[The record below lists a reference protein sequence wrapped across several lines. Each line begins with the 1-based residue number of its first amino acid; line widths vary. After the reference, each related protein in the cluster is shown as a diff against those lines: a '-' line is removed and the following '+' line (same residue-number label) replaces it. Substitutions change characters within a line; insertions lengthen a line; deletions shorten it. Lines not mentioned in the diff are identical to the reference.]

1 VAGSPR
7 ARLRRRWPLPLLI
20 AAVLLLDACG
30 SLGDAAG
37 PRRLPLGD
45 LLLVGFRGTTLEGNE
60 ELRALICDVRVGGLI
75 LFERDAATRAP
86 RNIIDPEQLA
96 RLTGEAQ
103 ALARRCAGRPLLIA
117 TDAEGGVVM
126 RLSSRAGYAPTPSA
140 QDLGEVADLSVTE
153 REARVLGARL
163 REAGINWNLAPV
175 VDVGVNPDNPAV
187 VTLGRAYSS
196 DPVEVT
202 AHGRAFIRGMH
213 AAGVLTALKHFPGH
227 GSSVADSH
235 HGFTDVTDTA
245 TLELETYPFRA
256 LIADGLA
263 DAVMPAHVFNRH
275 LDTWHPASLSWHTIK
290 RLLRGRLGYSGVV
303 VSDDLLMGA
312 ITQNYGLEQ
321 AALLALNAGVDVLLV
336 SENTVRRDTRT
347 AARVVAA
354 LQRALDEGRLTR
366 GTVQAALKRV
376 DALRARVPR

>member
-1 VAGSPR
+1 
-7 ARLRRRWPLPLLI
+7 LLLVG
-20 AAVLLLDACG
+20 AVLLLDSCG

-45 LLLVGFRGTTLEGNE
+45 LLLVGFRGTSLEGND

-96 RLTGEAQ
+96 RLTGDAQ

-140 QDLGEVADLSVTE
+140 QDLGEVEDLAVTE
-153 REARVLGARL
+153 QEAARLGGRL

-175 VDVGVNPDNPAV
+175 VDVGLNPENPAV
-187 VTLGRAYSS
+187 VALGRAYSS

-202 AHGRAFIRGMH
+202 AHARAFIRGMH

-227 GSSVADSH
+227 GSSLADSH
-235 HGFTDVTDTA
+235 HGFTDVTETA
-245 TLELETYPFRA
+245 NLELELYPFRT
-256 LIADGLA
+256 LVADGLA

-275 LDTWHPASLSWHTIK
+275 LDTWHPASLSWHTIR
-290 RLLRGRLGYSGVV
+290 RLLRGRLGFGGVV

-312 ITQNYGLEQ
+312 ITQNYGLEE
-321 AALLALNAGVDVLLV
+321 AALLAVSAGVDVLLV
-336 SENTVRRDTRT
+336 SENTVRRDART
-347 AARVVAA
+347 AARVVTAI
-354 LQRALDEGRLTR
+354 QRALDEGRLTR
-366 GTVQAALKRV
+366 ATVQAALKRV
-376 DALRARVPR
+376 EALRARIPPR